1 MKYTVVIETD
11 KDLDTSMFEVYR
23 DIKKRL
29 RLTKKDIPKSLSE
42 LDCDCISS
50 TKYYVK

>member
-11 KDLDTSMFEVYR
+11 KELDSSMFEVYR

-29 RLTKKDIPKSLSE
+29 RLTKKELPRELSK
-42 LDCDCISS
+42 LDCECESN
-50 TKYYVK
+50 TKYCVK